1 MKAASLRLPQSGAV
15 LVAVFFIVLFFFTAL
30 PRLLYPYDLDFIE
43 DSMLMET
50 LQFAQGQP
58 VYVPPNADFNPHVY
72 MPLFFWIGAVL
83 FKIGRPSLELL
94 RMISFGSTLATT
106 ILIYWIALHESRQK
120 WIAIACAGLFLAGYR
135 INGFWYEVARVDPL
149 FVALIVGGLT
159 LANYANDSN
168 RRLILS
174 GIVMALGAFTKQ
186 SGFILAMGF
195 TLYLFMKIGRRAW
208 FFLIP
213 FSGLTVI
220 PMLIQVQICLIH

>member
-1 MKAASLRLPQSGAV
+1 MKAVSLRFPQSGVVLIAV
-15 LVAVFFIVLFFFTAL
+15 VFIAMFFVTAL

-43 DSMLMET
+43 DSMLMQS
-50 LQFAQGQP
+50 LRIAQGQP

-72 MPLFFWIGAVL
+72 MPLFFWLGALL
-83 FKIGRPSLELL
+83 FKIGGPSLVLL
-94 RMISFGSTLATT
+94 RLISFGSTLATT
-106 ILIYWIALHESRQK
+106 ILIYWIALRESGLK

-135 INGFWYEVARVDPL
+135 INGFWYEVARVDPSFSL
-149 FVALIVGGLT
+149 LTIGGLA

-208 FFLIP
+208 ILLN
-213 FSGLTVI
+213 S
-220 PMLIQVQICLIH
+220 IQRTDGYPDAYPELVY